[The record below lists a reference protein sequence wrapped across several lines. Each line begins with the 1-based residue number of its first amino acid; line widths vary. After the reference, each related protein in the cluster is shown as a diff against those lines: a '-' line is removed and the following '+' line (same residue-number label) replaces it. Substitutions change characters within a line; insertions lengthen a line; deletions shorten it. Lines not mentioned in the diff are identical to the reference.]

1 MFGIRT
7 SKHALAEWKC
17 CSEWRKEPIF
27 WSIPLAGLWA
37 RVLYNILIYHFH
49 SWNYTVIRVGKLE
62 TKYAV
67 IDNLRIRY
75 QDSATAGAKTLI
87 FLHGLGGSIESW
99 DSSTSQLSK
108 KYRTVVFDLPGFG
121 LSDKPFKNYTIGFF
135 SSFVMQA
142 VRRVNIELP
151 INIIGS
157 SLGGQIAANIAVVN
171 PDDVD
176 KLVLISPAG
185 FTPKSFLISHGLQK
199 YAGILGATSKAE
211 IKKALSETTTAPVSS
226 KFASL
231 VRERISMQGA
241 KDAFDTSLRHSA
253 TARRININKIKSST
267 LVIWGKEDLVIPV
280 RFVFPFIEMK
290 NCRVIILENCGH
302 RPHAEQP
309 RLVNEIIQRFIQGN

>member
-17 CSEWRKEPIF
+17 CSEWRKEPKF

-75 QDSATAGAKTLI
+75 QDSATAGAKSLI
-87 FLHGLGGSIESW
+87 FLHGLGGAIESW

-121 LSDKPFKNYTIGFF
+121 LSDKPLKNYTIGFF

-171 PDDVD
+171 PDEVD

-185 FTPKSFLISHGLQK
+185 FTPKSFLISQGLQK

-241 KDAFDTSLRHSA
+241 KDAFDSSLRHSA

>member
-7 SKHALAEWKC
+7 SKHALAEWKS
-17 CSEWRKEPIF
+17 CSEWRKEPKF

-49 SWNYTVIRVGKLE
+49 SWNYTVIRVGRLK

-99 DSSTSQLSK
+99 DSNTIQLSK

-121 LSDKPFKNYTIGFF
+121 ISDKPLKNYTIGFF

-171 PDDVD
+171 PNKVD

-185 FTPKSFLISHGLQK
+185 FTPKSFLNSHGLQK
-199 YAGILGATSKAE
+199 YTGILRATSNAE
-211 IKKALSETTTAPVSS
+211 IKKALSGTTTAPVSS
-226 KFASL
+226 KLASL
-231 VRERISMQGA
+231 VRERISMPGA
-241 KDAFDTSLRHSA
+241 KDAFDSSLRHSA
-253 TARRININKIKSST
+253 TARRINTNKIKSPT

-280 RFVFPFIEMK
+280 RFVVPFIEMK

-309 RLVNEIIQRFIQGN
+309 GLVNEIIQRFIRGN

>member
-1 MFGIRT
+1 MIG
-7 SKHALAEWKC
+7 
-17 CSEWRKEPIF
+17 
-27 WSIPLAGLWA
+27 
-37 RVLYNILIYHFH
+37 
-49 SWNYTVIRVGKLE
+49 VGRPK

-75 QDSATAGAKTLI
+75 QDRAPTARAKTLI
-87 FLHGLGGSIESW
+87 FIHGLGGSIESW
-99 DSSTSQLSK
+99 DSNTGQLSK

-121 LSDKPFKNYTIGFF
+121 LSDKPLKNYTIGFF

-142 VRRVNIELP
+142 VRRLNIELP

-171 PDDVD
+171 PNEVD

-185 FTPKSFLISHGLQK
+185 FTPKSFLNSHGLQK
-199 YAGILGATSKAE
+199 YTGILGATSKAE
-211 IKKALSETTTAPVSS
+211 IKKALSETTTSLVCS
-226 KFASL
+226 KLASL
-231 VRERISMQGA
+231 VHERISMPGA
-241 KDAFDTSLRHSA
+241 KEAFDSSLRHST
-253 TARRININKIKSST
+253 TARRININKIKSPT

-290 NCRVIILENCGH
+290 NCRVNILENCGH

-309 RLVNEIIQRFIQGN
+309 GLVNEIIQRFIRGN